1 MKVLQKLK
9 LRKQQISKKSA
20 PKLLSEFKK
29 KKPLK
34 DSD

>member
-9 LRKQQISKKSA
+9 LRKQISKKSA

-29 KKPLK
+29 KNL
-34 DSD
+34 